1 MSLYLIIF
9 SLTHGIIS
17 LCDFYFIYNN
27 TYLYARIY
35 FVKCVFNILILYFI
49 KNVFILYI
57 MSYKYHNME
66 IYDNE
71 YNYHHFQ
78 RIGRYSMLGSKIQK
92 KK

>member
-1 MSLYLIIF
+1 
-9 SLTHGIIS
+9 
-17 LCDFYFIYNN
+17 
-27 TYLYARIY
+27 
-35 FVKCVFNILILYFI
+35 
-49 KNVFILYI
+49 
-57 MSYKYHNME
+57 ME